1 MRGLINLES
10 CKEIWNEFLKRYY
23 WEQILQL
30 ACNYP
35 ECKGLGVEFGDLEKY
50 NLDMV
55 RELLDSPDTVL
66 GHATESLKAM
76 DLPADV
82 EFTEVHVRIR
92 HLPELTLIKDIR
104 SVHINTLISVTGLVR
119 KATEVRPRIV
129 NAAFK
134 CARCG
139 DLTYLPQEEHF
150 VEPFECDKD
159 SCGRKGPFKLVR
171 DESEFIDFQKIRI
184 QDSPDEVRPGEQPQT
199 LDAIVMEDLTGRISP
214 GDRVVLVGVLRSY
227 QRATQQGKSTAFD
240 LLLDTVSFE
249 IEEKGFEEIE
259 VTKEDEYKIQ
269 ELGKDPEIYG
279 KIIGSIAPS
288 IYGYEEVKEV
298 MALQLFSGLPKEL
311 PDGLRIRGDIHV
323 LLVGDPGV
331 AKSQCLR
338 YSRKLAPR
346 GVFTSGRGST
356 SAGLTATAVK
366 DNEFSNGRWTLE
378 AGALVLA
385 DMGLACVDELDKM
398 EADDRSSMHE
408 AMEQQT
414 VTINKAGIN
423 TMLWGRCAVLGA
435 ANPKFGRFDRY
446 EPMGKQINLPP
457 TLLSRFDLIF
467 VIRDEP
473 ASLRDTAVSN
483 HIFNTHIAG
492 ELSLKRKNVKNSGI
506 TEEQVTEAMS
516 SIQPIL
522 DAELLRKYIAYAK
535 RTVFPVVQPDARQKL
550 TDFYLSLRMLG
561 EDPNTPLPVTARQ
574 LEALI
579 RLAEASARTRLS
591 GEATM
596 EDARWVIGIVTA
608 SLNQVIKDPDT
619 GKLDSDIINSGM
631 GKSQR
636 DRIKLIRESI
646 RTLQSP
652 NGNDVPLDLI
662 LQTLEKEG
670 LKNEYVED
678 AVSRL
683 KSAGELVETSS
694 IRYRT
699 V

>member
-1 MRGLINLES
+1 MINIES
-10 CKEIWNEFLKRYY
+10 SKEVWDEFLKRYY
-23 WEQILQL
+23 WEQVLEL
-30 ACNYP
+30 AHDYP
-35 ECKGLGVEFGDLEKY
+35 ECKSLWVEFSSLEKY
-50 NLDMV
+50 NMDMA
-55 RELLDSPDTVL
+55 RELLDSPDAVL

-82 EFTEVHVRIR
+82 DFTESRVRVR

-104 SVHINTLISVTGLVR
+104 SVHINTLIAVTGLVR

-129 NAAFK
+129 NAAFR
-134 CARCG
+134 CARCE
-139 DLTYLPQEEHF
+139 DITYLPQEEHY
-150 VEPFECDKD
+150 VEPFECDNEV
-159 SCGRKGPFKLVR
+159 CGRKGPFKLVR
-171 DESEFIDFQKIRI
+171 EESEFIDFQKIRI

-199 LDAIVMEDLTGRISP
+199 LDAMVTEDLTGRVSP

-240 LLLDTVSFE
+240 LLLDTVSVE

-259 VTKEDEYKIQ
+259 VTKEDERKIQ
-269 ELGKDPEIYG
+269 ELGKDPAIYG
-279 KIIGSIAPS
+279 KILGSIAPS
-288 IYGYEEVKEV
+288 IYGYEEVKEA
-298 MALQLFSGLPKEL
+298 MALQLFAGLPKEL

-398 EADDRSSMHE
+398 EADDRSSIHE

-423 TMLWGRCAVLGA
+423 TMLRARCAVLGA

-446 EPMGKQINLPP
+446 EPIGKQINLPP

-467 VIRDEP
+467 VILDEP
-473 ASLRDTAVSN
+473 TALRDTAVSN

-492 ELSLKRKNVKNSGI
+492 ELSLRRKNVKNSGI
-506 TEEQVTEAMS
+506 TEEQVAGAMS
-516 SIQPIL
+516 DIQPIL

-535 RTVFPVVQPDARQKL
+535 RNAYPVVQPDARQRL
-550 TDFYLSLRMLG
+550 TDFYLSLRKLG
-561 EDPNTPLPVTARQ
+561 EDPNAPLPVTARQ

-591 GEATM
+591 GEATIG
-596 EDARWVIGIVTA
+596 DAQRVIRIVTA

-619 GKLDSDIINSGM
+619 GKLDSDIINAGM

-636 DRIKLIRESI
+636 DRIKVIREAI
-646 RTLQSP
+646 RTLQGS
-652 NGNDVPLDLI
+652 NGNQNDVPMDLI

-670 LKNEYVED
+670 LKKEYVED
-678 AVSRL
+678 AVARL
-683 KSAGELVETSS
+683 KTAGELIETSS
-694 IRYRT
+694 RRYRT